1 MVENDEDRPP
11 TPPEVYQ
18 EKMCGGLAIPA
29 SSPSIPLLPNDDLRN
44 NHFLPS
50 FHPSDQLNHHEFMH
64 NNRINQHH
72 IDTLENECTR
82 LEEQLRIEREEK
94 RRIQMEA
101 QDELT
106 REISQAEDIWI
117 GKLKIAM
124 EERDL
129 LKQKALV
136 LEEQLDGSRADTNR
150 AVAYR
155 IELEDS
161 RQRLQTQY
169 DSLLRDY
176 DETMLERSH
185 VLEENNRL
193 AEERDRLKQNLK
205 NINGLMQGQQSSKN
219 DTQIQQL
226 QTKLD
231 HTRRLLQLNMQ
242 ESAAA
247 NVRRGETIEE
257 IGRLK
262 RRIDALCVE
271 KEDLCARLLTAEA
284 ERESVADIWT
294 SHAVD
299 ITMPFPKT
307 NLGII
312 LAGGS
317 TPIYVKEVHPGS
329 PLEHSIRR
337 FDHIVLVNE
346 IDVTDMDIRSIYDI
360 LRNSHHLKMVIRRRA
375 NMHQIQEVVIAG
387 HSDIGLELANGVF
400 VNRVEPGSA
409 TDRAKLSVGD
419 RVIFVNGVPVGDA
432 RQAEEL
438 LKSTNGVARL
448 GVLLGRPREQS
459 RSTASTEKSSKS
471 VFSKVHEKL
480 FGGRAPTKTRDIIA
494 TANIDPDTPGDFMR
508 HGSLRVPAPSPRQQ
522 QLIRTGSLRAP
533 SGVGLQKELVG
544 KMDQFRHSVASSPV
558 HPSTGSTWPK
568 LIDPTSGFRKPL
580 PSRPSVFP
588 VFPPPASPATTTKQS
603 CQTCSCTSPSPFPAS
618 TSSIDS
624 PRLASS
630 TPRPSAS
637 THGHRVSANFSGALP
652 QPPPYPGRRLDASLS
667 SILSSS
673 NSVPHP
679 STSSVNYQINNSPS
693 ETVLSEYA
701 SEAIRRLTRSRDS
714 EFEPGDISLERHPV
728 RQKKHM
734 DEVVFQPSKDRFEQE
749 TDDAFPVGIFPRWV
763 QVPRRNVRIC
773 GGNLCGIVAD
783 CNVVNPQNPDNT
795 IYAGDLIL
803 EVDGMDVRTATLE
816 IATAYLTEGTSELVG
831 LFVDGGGDRLE
842 KIRAGT
848 DGDGFYVRIN
858 VDRIG
863 ENGDELDIKAG
874 EIVYV
879 DNTLFM
885 GQKGRWRAWKV
896 DREGRQRQC
905 GIIPSAELVH
915 RDRGRQKGRYNA
927 PKLTRGTPSLLGAVR
942 AVYERVERVAA
953 SEKRP
958 ILLVGPY
965 TAPFTQTL
973 LDDAPNKFTQCVAEC
988 RALSQSEVERMLA
1001 AGEII
1006 EARRRDQL
1014 FDVVSV
1020 AALQQQIDQGMHC
1033 LIDVSPSAIN
1043 RLHALRIYPIV
1054 IQIKFKNSKQIKE
1067 LCDENGEKIQSKAAK
1082 EWLERGQ
1089 NEERLLEALDCH
1101 QATVLVSP
1109 HHAVRTLVK
1118 HVCQQVV
1125 AHVEH
1130 EQRKTLWVASLA
1142 HL

>member
-94 RRIQMEA
+94 GGFKWKHRL
-101 QDELT
+101 DELT

-262 RRIDALCVE
+262 RRIDALCVVR

-471 VFSKVHEKL
+471 VFRSCLFQVHEKL

-568 LIDPTSGFRKPL
+568 LIDPTSGFLAKPVPALLHLHSRLQPHQSILLDWPL
-580 PSRPSVFP
+580 PLRALL
-588 VFPPPASPATTTKQS
+588 PPLMGIESALILAALS
-603 CQTCSCTSPSPFPAS
+603 PAS
-618 TSSIDS
+618 TLSWS
-624 PRLASS
+624 PSRCLTLLNS
-630 TPRPSAS
+630 
-637 THGHRVSANFSGALP
+637 F
-652 QPPPYPGRRLDASLS
+652 
-667 SILSSS
+667 SSS

-763 QVPRRNVRIC
+763 QVC
-773 GGNLCGIVAD
+773 SSTKCAYLGGNLCGIVAD

-973 LDDAPNKFTQCVAEC
+973 LDDAPNK
-988 RALSQSEVERMLA
+988 
-1001 AGEII
+1001 
-1006 EARRRDQL
+1006 
-1014 FDVVSV
+1014 
-1020 AALQQQIDQGMHC
+1020 
-1033 LIDVSPSAIN
+1033 
-1043 RLHALRIYPIV
+1043 
-1054 IQIKFKNSKQIKE
+1054 
-1067 LCDENGEKIQSKAAK
+1067 
-1082 EWLERGQ
+1082 
-1089 NEERLLEALDCH
+1089 
-1101 QATVLVSP
+1101 
-1109 HHAVRTLVK
+1109 
-1118 HVCQQVV
+1118 
-1125 AHVEH
+1125 
-1130 EQRKTLWVASLA
+1130 
-1142 HL
+1142 